1 MADDDDDDDVVVCAN
16 PDCRVAE
23 DGKCVEGFELN
34 ACPHYGHL
42 PEGVDDE
49 EIVNEAPEPNGAIG
63 LPGADT
69 LTPEQVARLLRA
81 GDTRIIAIIGPSDAG
96 KTSLI
101 ASLYDLFQEGSVA
114 GTEFARSRSL
124 HAFEHACHDARAASR
139 RGVPHINRTPRG
151 EVRFYHL
158 DLGGGAAGDAL
169 ALALGDRA
177 GEEYRGAA
185 DDTSIVAAFPEIRRA
200 DSLTLLVDGERL
212 LDSGARHNLRHEVTM
227 ILQALIDGGGV
238 KTGQRLAL
246 VLTKI
251 DTVQASPEGERAE
264 ADFKALYENLARLF
278 GTTFP
283 NIETFRIAASP
294 KTAAVARGTGIPDLL
309 TFWLGAAAAPPTL
322 PSSRPA
328 FARAF
333 ARLRPIDEP
342 EVDA

>member
-1 MADDDDDDDVVVCAN
+1 MVDDDGDEDVVVCAN
-16 PDCRVAE
+16 PDCRAAE
-23 DGKCVEGFELN
+23 DGKCVEGFELT

-42 PEGVDDE
+42 PEAADDE
-49 EIVNEAPEPNGAIG
+49 GTAGEAPEFGTAVG

-69 LTPEQVARLLRA
+69 LMPEQVSRLLRA

-101 ASLYDLFQEGSVA
+101 ASLYDLYQGGAVA

-139 RGVPHINRTPRG
+139 RNVPHINRTPRG
-151 EVRFYHL
+151 EVRFFHL
-158 DLGGGAAGDAL
+158 DIGGGAAGDAL

-185 DDTSIVAAFPEIRRA
+185 DDASAVSAFPEIRRA
-200 DSLTLLVDGERL
+200 DTLTLLIDGERL
-212 LDSGARHNLRHEVTM
+212 LDVGARHNVRHEVTM

-238 KTGQRLAL
+238 KTGQQLAL

-251 DTVQASPEGERAE
+251 DAVQASPEGARAE
-264 ADFKALYENLARLF
+264 ADFETLCAKLARLF
-278 GTTFP
+278 GVVFP
-283 NIETFRIAASP
+283 EIEAFRIAASP
-294 KTAAVARGTGIPDLL
+294 KNHSVARGIGIPELL
-309 TFWLGAAAAPPTL
+309 TFWLRAVAPLPTS

-328 FARAF
+328 FSRAF
-333 ARLRPIDEP
+333 GRLRPIDEP
-342 EVDA
+342 EIDA